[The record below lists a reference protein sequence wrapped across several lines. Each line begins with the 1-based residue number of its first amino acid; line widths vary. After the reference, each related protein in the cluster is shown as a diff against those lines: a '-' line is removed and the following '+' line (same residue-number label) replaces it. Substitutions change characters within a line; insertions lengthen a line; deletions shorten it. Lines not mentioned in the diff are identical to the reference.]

1 MRKSYDFAGST
12 KNPYTKLM
20 DEESNEMLEDLE
32 EIKAYDIAKSDD
44 GERIPFSQAIKEVE
58 ESRS

>member
-1 MRKSYDFAGST
+1 
-12 KNPYTKLM
+12 M